1 MAKSKITDLESLDRE
16 ILRLRGRQTA
26 LEGQLDMS
34 INKLRTGYGS
44 MILNTVFS
52 QFNPASNN
60 IWVSLIG
67 RLLENDR
74 LKSGLGTLVDA
85 VSDKVG
91 QGASF
96 AAQKL
101 FHKK

>member
-1 MAKSKITDLESLDRE
+1 MAKPTIQDLESLDRE
-16 ILRLRGRQTA
+16 ILRLRARKLA

-34 INKLRTGYGS
+34 VSKLRKGYGQ
-44 MILNTVFS
+44 MILNSVFS

-60 IWVSLIG
+60 IWVSLIA
-67 RLLENDR
+67 RLLDNDK
-74 LKSGLGTLVDA
+74 LKSGLNSLVDA

-91 QGASF
+91 QGANF

>member
-1 MAKSKITDLESLDRE
+1 MAKAKIKDLESLDRE
-16 ILRLRGRQTA
+16 ILRLRARQVA
-26 LEGQLDMS
+26 LEGQIDMNV
-34 INKLRTGYGS
+34 NKLRKGYGS
-44 MILNTVFS
+44 MILNSVFS

-60 IWVSLIG
+60 IWVSLIA
-67 RLLENDR
+67 RLLDNEK

-96 AAQKL
+96 AAQKF